1 MSSPTIRIILDS
13 FYQLILL
20 LKNCHPESV
29 VYRLPFAIKTILNLS
44 GIVVCFVICARW
56 WRKIWIHQ
64 LPPIIMNQVWSK
76 WIKSLSDPGSS
87 VINLS
92 SYKFS
97 LSEKRKAFSSNS
109 RFSVSRTQTEFHLKN
124 GPKPAI
130 NWKPITG
137 QRITL
142 KANVTSMK
150 CIPEPK
156 SHVTLISGYLF
167 WQVSIDHNRNVQC
180 QVKHSKCPPSE

>member
-1 MSSPTIRIILDS
+1 MWSQRRFDSIKREIRITLRATVNVNSYHVTDISAQIGGFMSSPTIRIILDS
-13 FYQLILL
+13 FYLLILL

-56 WRKIWIHQ
+56 WQKIWIHQ

-97 LSEKRKAFSSNS
+97 QDEKRSS
-109 RFSVSRTQTEFHLKN
+109 RVIF
-124 GPKPAI
+124 
-130 NWKPITG
+130 
-137 QRITL
+137 
-142 KANVTSMK
+142 
-150 CIPEPK
+150 
-156 SHVTLISGYLF
+156 
-167 WQVSIDHNRNVQC
+167 
-180 QVKHSKCPPSE
+180 